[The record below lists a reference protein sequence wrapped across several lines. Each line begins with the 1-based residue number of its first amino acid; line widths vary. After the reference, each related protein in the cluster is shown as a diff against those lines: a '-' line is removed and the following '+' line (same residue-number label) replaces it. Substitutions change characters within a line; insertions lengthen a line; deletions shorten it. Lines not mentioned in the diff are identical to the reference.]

1 MENKEKAELSELFSS
16 SLKNTPF
23 YSRPLCFVSA
33 VFLVLLFF
41 RQSQIVTYVF
51 AVALILAFA
60 VFISVSG
67 RDLKRFKNPLAY
79 ALVFIVILSALLP
92 IPNEVNY
99 KKLTSLN
106 GEVTVKAVVK
116 DTYYEETFG
125 SSYVM
130 QIKEIDGKR
139 YFGNSEAVFHEQI
152 DFSAYD
158 TVIFTAEISDV
169 RSALKG
175 NELLNAKSK
184 ELCAHFEV
192 KAIQSVTNEAHKG
205 ISYFVDSIRYSI
217 GERIASVVDMPALG
231 YAKALL
237 IGDRADLSGEFKT
250 DMSALGVSHIL
261 AVSGM
266 HMSIISM
273 IAMLLAERAK
283 TSRKTKSLLIIL
295 CAIAFMGIAGFSPS
309 VNRAAIMLCI
319 SMLAVFAGGR
329 SDVLTSLF
337 FSCALICAIS
347 PESVLSCSLL
357 LSFFATL
364 GIALC
369 VVYAESYAARRLYRS
384 RAGDMK
390 KTYAA
395 IRYIAFSFLVTLCAT
410 LFTAPVMALYFGEIS
425 FFAFIINPVAIPMAF
440 ISMVLTVLIVA
451 FANFPFVGA
460 ALGDA
465 LELLY
470 SLFSSFAKM
479 VSNNFTT
486 GVSLRHPFFFVCVAL
501 LLSALVFIWIRKV
514 RNPLVLIAVFTV
526 CAIIYASSIQ
536 IYNAFNSNRSEI
548 IYLGSKTSEGF
559 VVNSENKTMYIDV
572 GNGSKGIPSMGVS
585 YAKSEYYET
594 QVDAYMLTH
603 YHSAH
608 IGTLKRML
616 IDVNI
621 KTLYLPYPETEN
633 EKRFYENILMH
644 TKECEIINFKRG
656 EIVRFGDVKVQMSN
670 YCLLER
676 SGHPVIAMKIS
687 ANERAITY
695 LGSSVSESGEA
706 FSAER
711 FIAESNVIICGNH
724 GPSSNED
731 LRYYSYGGNMK
742 VYLSPFCEIDEEIA
756 FRDGSYHFLQADED
770 GILKVKFSFVD

>member
-1 MENKEKAELSELFSS
+1 MDNKEKAEISELLSS

-51 AVALILAFA
+51 VAALILAFA

-67 RDLKRFKNPLAY
+67 RDSKKFKNPLAY
-79 ALVFIVILSALLP
+79 ALVLIVILSAVLP

-99 KKLTSLN
+99 RKVTSLD
-106 GEVTVKAVVK
+106 GEVIVKAVVR
-116 DTYYEETFG
+116 DTYYEEAFG

-139 YFGNSEAVFHEQI
+139 YFGNSEAVFHEQT

-158 TVIFTAEISDV
+158 TVTFTADISDA
-169 RSALKG
+169 RAALEG
-175 NELLNAKSK
+175 TDVLNAKSK
-184 ELCAHFEV
+184 ELCVHLEV
-192 KAIQSVTNEAHKG
+192 KSIKSVTNEARKG
-205 ISYFVDSIRYSI
+205 IAYFIDSIRYCI
-217 GERIASVVDMPALG
+217 GDRLALVVDAPALG

-237 IGDRADLSGEFKT
+237 IGDRSDLSDEFRT

-266 HMSIISM
+266 HMSMISM
-273 IAMLLAERAK
+273 IAIFLAERARA
-283 TSRKTKSLLIIL
+283 SRKTKSVLIIL
-295 CAIAFMGIAGFSPS
+295 SSIAFMGIAGFSPS

-369 VVYAESYAARRLYRS
+369 AVYAESYAARKLYRS

-390 KTYAA
+390 RAYAV
-395 IRYIAFSFLVTLCAT
+395 IRCIAFSFLVTLCAT

-425 FFAFIINPVAIPMAF
+425 FFALIINPVAIPMAF
-440 ISMVLTVLIVA
+440 GSMLLTVLVA
-451 FANFPFVGA
+451 VFADFPFVGA
-460 ALGDA
+460 ALGDI

-470 SLFSSFAKM
+470 SLFSSFAKV

-486 GVSLRHPFFFVCVAL
+486 SVSLRYPFFFVCIAL
-501 LLSALVFIWIRKV
+501 LLSALIFLWIRKV
-514 RNPLVLIAVFTV
+514 RNPLALIAVFTV
-526 CAIIYASSIQ
+526 CAIVYASSIQ
-536 IYNAFNSNRSEI
+536 IYGAVNSNKSEI

-572 GNGSKGIPSMGVS
+572 GNGSKVMPSMGVN

-594 QVDAYMLTH
+594 YLDAYMLTH

-608 IGTLKRML
+608 IGTMKRML
-616 IDVNI
+616 IDVRI

-656 EIVRFGDVKVQMSN
+656 EIVRFGDIKVQMSD

-676 SGHPVIAMKIS
+676 SGHPVMIMKIS

-695 LGSSVSESGEA
+695 LGSSASESGEV

-711 FIAESNVIICGNH
+711 FIAESDVIICGNH
-724 GPSSNED
+724 GPSPRED
-731 LRYYSYGGNMK
+731 LKYYSYGSDMK
-742 VYLSPFCEIDEEIA
+742 VYLSPFGELDEEIA
-756 FRDGSYHFLQADED
+756 FRDGSYHFLQTDED
-770 GILKVKFSFVD
+770 GTLKAKFSF